1 MLYVLSP
8 QQKDKNVSS
17 RRAKIRVRFTVY
29 RNHRLLEQCIMI
41 YIIDITKKKLFLSS
55 QSSKEESN
63 KSAKHVIIHL
73 RREYGLIF
81 TGKEGE

>member
-1 MLYVLSP
+1 MLFIRGKKIHVVRVYISP

-17 RRAKIRVRFTVY
+17 RRAKIRVRFNVY

-55 QSSKEESN
+55 QSS
-63 KSAKHVIIHL
+63 
-73 RREYGLIF
+73 
-81 TGKEGE
+81 